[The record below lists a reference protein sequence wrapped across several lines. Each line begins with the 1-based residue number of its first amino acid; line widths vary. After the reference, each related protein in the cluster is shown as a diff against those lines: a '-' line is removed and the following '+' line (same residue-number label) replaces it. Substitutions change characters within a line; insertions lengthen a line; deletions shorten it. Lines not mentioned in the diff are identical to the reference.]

1 MNWEAITAVAE
12 TVGVIAVVISLV
24 YVAREVRSNT
34 KALQASAGF
43 DSTQGMASLNEG
55 LVHAVLADVEYQ
67 QGGESRFMN
76 LIAKVYDPSGSIEE
90 MTTSDQ
96 AIVGL
101 VNRAVFQR
109 IEGEFYL
116 YEHGFL
122 DPSHWEARSAWA
134 RGFLAFP
141 IPRAWWEGESKQG
154 VYRPS
159 FVEALNA
166 GEEMPLK
173 VPGWLDARASGAR
186 QPD

>member
-1 MNWEAITAVAE
+1 MNWEAIAAAAE
-12 TVGVIAVVISLV
+12 VIGVIAVVISLV
-24 YVAREVRSNT
+24 YVAHEVRSNT

-55 LVHAVLADVEYQ
+55 LVHAALADAEYQ
-67 QGGESRFMN
+67 QGSESRF
-76 LIAKVYDPSGSIEE
+76 LQVIAKVYDPEGSIDE
-90 MTTSDQ
+90 MTASDQ
-96 AIVGL
+96 AVVGL

-141 IPRAWWEGESKQG
+141 IPKAWWEGESKQG

-159 FVEALNA
+159 FVAALDA
-166 GEEMPLK
+166 GEKTPLK
-173 VPGWLDARASGAR
+173 VPGWLDGRKGG
-186 QPD
+186 

>member
-1 MNWEAITAVAE
+1 VNWEAIAAASEV
-12 TVGVIAVVISLV
+12 VGVIAVVISLI
-24 YVAREVRSNT
+24 YVAHEVRSNT

-55 LVHAVLADVEYQ
+55 LVHAVLADTEYQ

-76 LIAKVYDPSGSIEE
+76 VVAKVYDPTGSIEE
-90 MTTSDQ
+90 MSLSDQ

-141 IPRAWWEGESKQG
+141 IPKAWWEGESKQG

-159 FVEALNA
+159 FVAALNA
-166 GEEMPLK
+166 GEKVPLK
-173 VPGWLDARASGAR
+173 IPGWLNPEASGSR
-186 QPD
+186 QQD

>member
-1 MNWEAITAVAE
+1 MNWEAISAASE
-12 TVGVIAVVISLV
+12 FLGVIAVVISLV
-24 YVAREVRSNT
+24 YLAREVRSNT

-55 LVHAVLADVEYQ
+55 LVHSILADAEYQ
-67 QGGESRFMN
+67 QGGESRFMKVM
-76 LIAKVYDPSGSIEE
+76 AKVYDPSGSIEE
-90 MTTSDQ
+90 MTPSDQ

-122 DPSHWEARSAWA
+122 DPSQWEARSAWA

-141 IPRAWWEGESKQG
+141 IPKTWWEGESKQG
-154 VYRPS
+154 VYRPR
-159 FVEALNA
+159 FVAALNV
-166 GEEMPLK
+166 GEKMPLK
-173 VPGWLDARASGAR
+173 VPGWLDPESKGSR